1 MERVKVAGGRGDV
14 MLGVSSGKK
23 VAEPKRNLAVVCL
36 FACMG
41 VACRH
46 VSFENTQGLQL
57 ICRDCHPSPILLLE
71 RRVAGV
77 ISCMKK
83 DPNQLLGT

>member
-1 MERVKVAGGRGDV
+1 MERVEVARGRGDV
-14 MLGVSSGKK
+14 MLGVSFGKR
-23 VAEPKRNLAVVCL
+23 VAEPKGNPTAVCL

-57 ICRDCHPSPILLLE
+57 ICRDCHPLPVLLPE